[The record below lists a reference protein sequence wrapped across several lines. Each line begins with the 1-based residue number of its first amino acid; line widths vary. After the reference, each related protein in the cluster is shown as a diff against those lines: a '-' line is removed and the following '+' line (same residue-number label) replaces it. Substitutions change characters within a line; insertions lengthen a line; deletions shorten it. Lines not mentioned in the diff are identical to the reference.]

1 MPDNQPLEAKW
12 VSYQAERT
20 VSDSLDGAEEIN
32 IDVETDVL
40 QIVQGQAE
48 KVSLAGKGLVIKDNI
63 RVQEIKLQTDN
74 IAINPLRA
82 IFGQIE
88 LNQPVNAVA
97 RIVLTNQD
105 INLALTSDIILNFIK
120 NFPLKVDGETINF
133 IPENMEIFL
142 PGDGK
147 IGCHAT
153 GMIKSAKK
161 PELLGV
167 NVIFRPR
174 HHSRPILLENV
185 TCTEGEGISV
195 ELIIAFIQKVKEL
208 KNLPF
213 FRWEDI
219 AFRILHLEVAADE
232 IILLIEANVKQISA
246 SQIEL
251 VEQLQ

>member
-1 MPDNQPLEAKW
+1 MPDNQPLEAKF

-20 VSDSLDGAEEIN
+20 VFDRLDEAEEIN
-32 IDVETDVL
+32 INVETDVL

-48 KVSLAGKGLVIKDNI
+48 KVSLAGKGLVIKDNL

-74 IAINPLRA
+74 IAINPLQA
-82 IFGQIE
+82 FFGQIK

-97 RIVLTNQD
+97 RVVLTNQD
-105 INLALTSDIILNFIK
+105 INQAFTSDIIRNLIK
-120 NFPLKVDGETINF
+120 NFPLNVDGETINF
-133 IPENMEIFL
+133 IPENIEVFL

-153 GMIKSAKK
+153 GMIKSDNN
-161 PELLGV
+161 PQLLGV

-174 HHSRPILLENV
+174 EHSRPILLESV

-195 ELIIAFIQKVKEL
+195 ELILAFIQKVKEL

-213 FRWEDI
+213 FRWEDM
-219 AFRILHLEVAADE
+219 AFRIIDMEVAADA
-232 IILLIEANVKQISA
+232 IILLIEANVKQISP
-246 SQIEL
+246 SQIEF
-251 VEQLQ
+251 VEQRQ